1 METFWTAEL
10 TSSRNMV
17 GSFGSLLPH
26 LFYICM
32 FYFRNAC
39 DLTGQGALSLEAF
52 VKGMWRIDEELR
64 RMQLQASSSTS
75 LGSYR
80 PNTLRS
86 NISPKSRDILR

>member
-1 METFWTAEL
+1 METFWIAEL

-17 GSFGSLLPH
+17 SSFRLNYFDFL
-26 LFYICM
+26 C
-32 FYFRNAC
+32 YFRKGC

-64 RMQLQASSSTS
+64 RMQLQATKTSSSTS

-80 PNTLRS
+80 SNTHRPNTTQ
-86 NISPKSRDILR
+86 KSRDILR